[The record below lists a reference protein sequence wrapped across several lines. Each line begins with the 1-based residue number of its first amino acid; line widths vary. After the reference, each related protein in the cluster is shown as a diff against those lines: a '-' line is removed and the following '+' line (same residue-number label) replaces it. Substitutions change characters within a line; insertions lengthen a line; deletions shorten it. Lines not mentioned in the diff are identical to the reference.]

1 MRRQRVHGTGIGASR
16 RGARWVVPT
25 LALLPLLSIPS
36 AVSGQSWLR
45 DFVITAGLT
54 GEAWWGDFSAIAV
67 PEFDSTESVKA
78 GVGEWS
84 ARGVFSLLSGA
95 RHSLEATLDGGI
107 RQSAAQGFRMRNYAP
122 REQSGR
128 LTVTSRHVLGGGVA
142 SAEATARSRR
152 IIDHPPMPLYKTPG
166 YDIYNVQAG
175 YAKSVRAINVDVKV
189 VGEQADYKPPPQ
201 LNHLDLL
208 DRNSV
213 VVEAGGSR
221 VFYLDGDSEDYE
233 DPRDYYWTFRLFGS
247 FGRHSYPR
255 QGDEVQRVDHAMR
268 LGATFG
274 LRTKQLE
281 ISTTM
286 AGTRSRSTS
295 PRVEYNHGRLH
306 VQATWLWDDTDLSL
320 VGTLARKRYTQPTQD
335 ALVAGEEADNAS
347 VLYAEVARSLGM
359 RVNGAF
365 RIGWRKVET
374 NFSGAFYTR
383 FGGGFSL
390 SVRPWG

>member
-1 MRRQRVHGTGIGASR
+1 M
-16 RGARWVVPT
+16 
-25 LALLPLLSIPS
+25 
-36 AVSGQSWLR
+36 
-45 DFVITAGLT
+45 ITAGLT
-54 GEAWWGDFSAIAV
+54 GEAWSGDFSAITV

-84 ARGVFSLLSGA
+84 ARGVFSLLSRPGH
-95 RHSLEATLDGGI
+95 RRLEATLDGGI
-107 RQSAAQGFRMRNYAP
+107 RQSAAAGFRIRNYAP

-128 LTVTSRHVLGGGVA
+128 LTVTYEHTLGGGVA
-142 SAEATARSRR
+142 TAEATARSRR
-152 IIDHPPMPLYKTPG
+152 IIDHPPMPLYKFPG

-189 VGEQADYKPPPQ
+189 AGEQADYKPPPQ
-201 LNHLDLL
+201 LEHLDYL

-213 VVEAGGSR
+213 VFEAGGSR
-221 VFYLDGDSEDYE
+221 VFYLAGDPEDYE
-233 DPRDYYWTFRLFGS
+233 DPRDYWRFRLFGA

-255 QGDEVQRVDHAMR
+255 QGGEVQRVDHAMR

-274 LRTKQLE
+274 LRTEQLE
-281 ISTTM
+281 ITTTM

-295 PRVEYNHGRLH
+295 PRVEYNHGRVH
-306 VQATWLWDDTDLSL
+306 MQATWLWDDTDLSL
-320 VGTLARKRYTQPTQD
+320 VGTLARKRYTRPTQD

-347 VLYAEVARSLGM
+347 VLYAEVTRSLGM

-383 FGGGFSL
+383 FGGGFTL

>member
-1 MRRQRVHGTGIGASR
+1 MSRQRVHVTGASASR
-16 RGARWVVPT
+16 RTARWIVPI
-25 LALLPLLSIPS
+25 LALLPLLPIPS
-36 AVSGQSWLR
+36 ALCGQSRVR
-45 DFVITAGLT
+45 DFVITAGLA

-84 ARGVFSLLSGA
+84 ARGVFSLLSDP
-95 RHSLEATLDGGI
+95 RHRLEATLDGGI
-107 RQSAAQGFRMRNYAP
+107 RQSAATGFRLRNYAP

-128 LTVTSRHVLGGGVA
+128 LTLTYDHVLGRGVVTA
-142 SAEATARSRR
+142 GATARSRR
-152 IIDHPPMPLYKTPG
+152 IVDHPPMPLYKHPG

-175 YAKSVRAINVDVKV
+175 YAKSVRRINVDVRV
-189 VGEQADYKPPPQ
+189 AGERADYKPPPQ
-201 LNHLDLL
+201 LDHLDFL

-213 VVEAGGSR
+213 VVEAGGRR
-221 VFYLDGDSEDYE
+221 VFYLSGDPEDYE
-233 DPRDYYWTFRLFGS
+233 DARDFWTVRVFGA
-247 FGRHSYPR
+247 FGYHSYPR
-255 QGDEVQRVDHAMR
+255 QGDEVQRADRAMR
-268 LGATFG
+268 LGATFE
-274 LRTKQLE
+274 LRTEQLE
-281 ISTTM
+281 ITTTM

-295 PRVEYNHGRLH
+295 PRVEYNHGRVHL
-306 VQATWLWDDTDLSL
+306 QATWLWDDTDLSL
-320 VGTLARKRYTQPTQD
+320 VGTLARKRYIQPTQD

-347 VLYAEVARSLGM
+347 VLYAEVTRSLGM
-359 RVNGAF
+359 RVSGAF

>member
-1 MRRQRVHGTGIGASR
+1 MRPQRVHGTRIDASR
-16 RGARWVVPT
+16 RTARWVVPT
-25 LALLPLLSIPS
+25 LALLPLLTVPS
-36 AVSGQSWLR
+36 ALSGQSW

-84 ARGVFSLLSGA
+84 ARGVFPLLSGT
-95 RHSLEATLDGGI
+95 RHRLEATLDGGI
-107 RQSAAQGFRMRNYAP
+107 RQSAAAGFRGRNYAP

-128 LTVTSRHVLGGGVA
+128 LTVTYDHSLAGGVVT
-142 SAEATARSRR
+142 AEATARSRR
-152 IIDHPPMPLYKTPG
+152 IIDHPPMPLYKFPG
-166 YDIYNVQAG
+166 YDIYNVQTRYG
-175 YAKSVRAINVDVKV
+175 KSVRAINVDLRVA
-189 VGEQADYKPPPQ
+189 GEQADYKPPPQ
-201 LNHLDLL
+201 LAHLDFL

-213 VVEAGGSR
+213 IVEAGGSR
-221 VFYLDGDSEDYE
+221 VFYLAGDPDDYE
-233 DPRDYYWTFRLFGS
+233 GPRDYWTFRLFSS
-247 FGRHSYPR
+247 FGYHSYPR
-255 QGDEVQRVDHAMR
+255 QGGEVQRVDHAMR
-268 LGATFG
+268 LGATFA
-274 LRTKQLE
+274 LRTEQLE
-281 ISTTM
+281 ITTTM

-295 PRVEYNHGRLH
+295 PRVEYNHGR
-306 VQATWLWDDTDLSL
+306 VQMQATWLWDDTDLSL

-347 VLYAEVARSLGM
+347 IFYAEVTRSLGAH
-359 RVNGAF
+359 VNGAF
-365 RIGWRKVET
+365 RLGWRKVET